1 VPPECDAHVESKSN
15 DSSGYD
21 TTDWLLPSV
30 VEFRLAIQ
38 GKVGPICERHVSS
51 QAPGRGTVLSQSI
64 RPGRR
69 LRPMKFE
76 FHPTR
81 LSNLAVGQKL
91 SARVIGV
98 WCSET
103 GVKSEDQPRGYNW
116 GYGNLLTIG
125 PHNRYN
131 SQFTVRDFVFFL

>member
-1 VPPECDAHVESKSN
+1 
-15 DSSGYD
+15 
-21 TTDWLLPSV
+21 
-30 VEFRLAIQ
+30 
-38 GKVGPICERHVSS
+38 
-51 QAPGRGTVLSQSI
+51 
-64 RPGRR
+64 
-69 LRPMKFE
+69 MKFE

-125 PHNRYN
+125 PHNRDN
-131 SQFTVRDFVFFL
+131 SQFTVRDFVFFLWTRAEPKLRANHRIVVDEWQG